1 VSNKTAGLINKKP
14 ILFNNIKK
22 VGLMSYSLLAIETL
36 LILIPLYIAN
46 STAMLLG
53 GKTPIDF
60 NQNFFDKKPLLG
72 KGKTIKGTLF
82 GMGTGIIAVLI
93 VNYYFQGNVPIIQNY
108 LYYGILLAAG
118 AILGDLIGSFIK
130 RRMNINRGRPVLLLD
145 QLDFVFGGLLLGSL
159 IYNISIQM
167 VFLICVVTL
176 FAHKTA
182 NFIAFKF
189 KLKKVPW

>member
-1 VSNKTAGLINKKP
+1 MDYV
-14 ILFNNIKK
+14 
-22 VGLMSYSLLAIETL
+22 LLATEII

-60 NQNFFDKKPLLG
+60 NSKFLDKKPLFG
-72 KGKTIKGTLF
+72 EGKTIKGTFF
-82 GMGTGIIAVLI
+82 GILTGIIAVII
-93 VNYYFQGNVPIIQNY
+93 VNYFFQGNVPIIPNY
-108 LYYGILLAAG
+108 LYYGALLSVG
-118 AILGDLIGSFIK
+118 AILGDIIGSFIK
-130 RRMNINRGRPVLLLD
+130 RRAGVERGKPVFLLD
-145 QLDFVFGGLLLGSL
+145 QLDFVFVGLLLGS
-159 IYNISIQM
+159 IAYNISIQL
-167 VFLICVVTL
+167 VFLISVITL